1 MKIVQLIAVSNY
13 IGGDQAHVIEL
24 VSGLIARGHHCI
36 VLLGPSDGTFQE
48 RLTQLG
54 IEVKVLPSLYKPI
67 HLLRDARA
75 FCELIFVLRRIRP
88 DLIAA
93 HTSKAGFLGRSAGRL
108 LGIPS
113 VFTPHGWSI
122 VDRASGRI
130 SRGYR
135 ILERIAG
142 RLGSRVIA
150 VSKNEQVIGRA
161 NRLAPSENIFVV
173 YNGIADIVEQPRPT
187 GADCPIILMI
197 ARFQKQK
204 DQATLLRALARLKDH
219 SWQLQF
225 VGGGPLLQEVRG
237 LAASLGIVDRV
248 AFLGERTD
256 TQTLLA
262 NADIFVLSSHWEAF
276 PISTVEAMRAGL
288 PVIVSDVGGASE
300 AVIEG
305 STGFVVPKM
314 RDDLMAQSLATML
327 SDAALRER
335 LGRNGRALFLNRF
348 TLDPMIDA
356 TLGVYRATCADWKE
370 ELVHS
375 SAGICSL
382 TVSNTGTEEGD

>member
-24 VSGLIARGHHCI
+24 VSGLMARGHHCI
-36 VLLGPSDGTFQE
+36 VLLGPSDGIFHE
-48 RLTQLG
+48 RLMRRG
-54 IEVKVLPSLYKPI
+54 IEVQILPSLYKPI

-75 FCELIFVLRRIRP
+75 FCELLFALRRIKP

-122 VDRASGRI
+122 VNRASGRI
-130 SRGYR
+130 NRGYR

-142 RLGSRVIA
+142 RLGSSVIT
-150 VSKNEQVIGRA
+150 VSKNEPVIGRT
-161 NRLAPSENIFVV
+161 NRLAPSGNIFAV
-173 YNGIADIVEQPRPT
+173 YNGIADVTSQPDPRESNV
-187 GADCPIILMI
+187 PIILMI

-204 DQATLLRALARLKDH
+204 DHLTLLRALARLKEY
-219 SWQLQF
+219 SWHLQL
-225 VGGGPLLQEVRG
+225 VGGGPLLQEVSSFAG
-237 LAASLGIVDRV
+237 SLGILDRI
-248 AFLGERTD
+248 AFMGERTD
-256 TQTLLA
+256 TQMLLA

-300 AVIEG
+300 AVIEN
-305 STGFVVPKM
+305 STGFVVPRM
-314 RDDLMAQSLATML
+314 RDDLMAQSLAILL

-335 LGRNGRALFLNRF
+335 FGCNGRALYLHKF
-348 TLDPMIDA
+348 TLDPMIEA
-356 TLGVYRATCADWKE
+356 TLDVYRATCANVKAE
-370 ELVHS
+370 SIHS
-375 SAGICSL
+375 NAAIYNL
-382 TVSNTGTEEGD
+382 TISGTGTEEGD